1 MAIDSRQQTTKRQRA
16 EQEKLGDKIKEGT
29 GSITSA
35 KHARFDSRFAACQ
48 HHFVSPVYSS
58 FATFGFQLSVSHPL
72 FSCLLLLALV
82 FGVVVSVTLS
92 RSGVYHT
99 ILLRSCI
106 STSCHVTVIAGHRTQ
121 EEWQKIEGK
130 QQARLELL
138 VLPIATACYRRVCMN
153 VAAASYGR
161 ACHYP
166 LRSPANPPALP
177 ARHALNTAHHA
188 ADRESRDHR

>member
-16 EQEKLGDKIKEGT
+16 EQEKLGDKIKEGGT

-82 FGVVVSVTLS
+82 FGVVV
-92 RSGVYHT
+92 
-99 ILLRSCI
+99 
-106 STSCHVTVIAGHRTQ
+106 
-121 EEWQKIEGK
+121 
-130 QQARLELL
+130 
-138 VLPIATACYRRVCMN
+138 
-153 VAAASYGR
+153 
-161 ACHYP
+161 
-166 LRSPANPPALP
+166 
-177 ARHALNTAHHA
+177 
-188 ADRESRDHR
+188 